1 MEQEKSAAAVAPG
14 TTANVTANAAVRH
27 LSQDE
32 LSQRWQVSTHTLERW
47 RSGGLGPKF
56 LKLGNQVRYPLSDV
70 EAFETKSR
78 RSSTSEAA

>member
-1 MEQEKSAAAVAPG
+1 MEQEKPAAVAPG
-14 TTANVTANAAVRH
+14 TTGDVMPHPAVRH

-47 RSGGLGPKF
+47 RSGGLGPRF

-70 EAFETKSR
+70 EAFEAKSR
-78 RSSTSEAA
+78 RSSTSGGA